1 MKKVYINFKREC
13 GICGKEFTTHHG
25 EKKYCSFE
33 CKMEATRRKSRENER
48 RKKLLTQP
56 FKVN

>member
-33 CKMEATRRKSRENER
+33 CKMEATRRRAKECARKGKSIDTPLAI
-48 RKKLLTQP
+48 K
-56 FKVN
+56 